1 MEDALTTQGNRNTE
15 RLLLAIPIRVLGLKC
30 QQGEFIEDTRTAV
43 VNDRGGRITLKQA
56 VVPNDTLRIINL
68 NNYRKSDFRVVS
80 TAGQTDDGVPQWGVE
95 CLTPAENIWGIDFAP
110 PLQGKSGALLQCS
123 ECHKEGFSALAEAE
137 LDLLTRNNFI
147 ERSCAQCARAT
158 RWQYSSI
165 HHPSRE
171 HEFGA
176 GVTSPHRPAAVAEA
190 ANRRA
195 DDRRGAKFPVQI
207 RSAAGE
213 DELSSTENMS
223 PGGLAVSLAMDLRV
237 GDMVEVI
244 HSNPA
249 ASELT
254 TRKATVRRRSA
265 YPLGGRRLYGL
276 QFVS

>member
-1 MEDALTTQGNRNTE
+1 MSTSSTRNTE
-15 RLLLAIPIRVLGLKC
+15 RLLLAIPVRVLGLKC

-43 VNDRGGRITLKQA
+43 VNDRGARIALKRP
-56 VVPNDTLRIINL
+56 VFPNDTLRIINL
-68 NNYRKSDFRVVS
+68 SNYRKSDFRVVS
-80 TAGQTDDGVPQWGVE
+80 ASGTSDQGVAEWGVQ
-95 CLTPAENIWGIDFAP
+95 CLDLAENIWGIDFAP

-123 ECHKEGFSALAEAE
+123 ECHKEGFSPLNEAE
-137 LDLLTRNNFI
+137 LISLTSHNFI
-147 ERSCAQCARAT
+147 ERSCGQCAKTT

-176 GVTSPHRPAAVAEA
+176 GVASPQRPAAAA
-190 ANRRA
+190 DPANRRS

-207 RSAAGE
+207 RNAAGD
-213 DELSSTENMS
+213 DELSSTENLS

-237 GDMVEVI
+237 GDTVEVI

-254 TRKATVRRRSA
+254 TRNATVRRRSA

-276 QFVS
+276 QFAS

>member
-1 MEDALTTQGNRNTE
+1 LTTQGNRDTE

-43 VNDRGGRITLKQA
+43 VNDRGGRIALKRP
-56 VVPNDTLRIINL
+56 VFPNDTLRIINL
-68 NNYRKSDFRVVS
+68 NNYRKSDFRVVAA
-80 TAGQTDDGVPQWGVE
+80 AGTSDQGVAEWGVE
-95 CLTPAENIWGIDFAP
+95 CLTPTEKIWGIDFAP

-123 ECHKEGFSALAEAE
+123 ECHKEGFSALTEAE
-137 LDLLTRNNFI
+137 FDSLTRDNFI
-147 ERSCAQCARAT
+147 ERSCGQCAKTT

-176 GVTSPHRPAAVAEA
+176 GVASPQRPTAAAEP
-190 ANRRA
+190 ANRRS

-207 RSAAGE
+207 RNAAGD
-213 DELSSTENMS
+213 DELSSTENLS

-237 GDMVEVI
+237 GDTVEVI

-254 TRKATVRRRSA
+254 TRNATVRRRSA

-276 QFVS
+276 QFAS